1 MDILALI
8 EQVVN
13 GLIKIEEDYLSN
25 PKDLRSLE
33 VATKTTT
40 DDLAASFLSGVLT
53 DLNKQIYSNSYRKSH
68 YNVQRTRQRS
78 LLSSVGELT
87 FSNTVYRKKGSRKGG
102 YTSLL
107 SQVIDLDKN
116 ERFTE
121 EAEVTMLTEALK
133 TSYAEAARSIP
144 SKQKI
149 TKTTVMNKVH
159 NISDTMPPEEPE
171 EQRHNKYLF
180 IEADEDHISEQH
192 GDQSKP
198 EDNKGFISKLVY
210 IYEDKQDAKGYKDRK
225 ELVNKHYFSG
235 VYPGR
240 EGTEKLW
247 NEVEAYI
254 EKTYDTDS
262 IKRIF
267 ISGDGASWIKSGTSY
282 VDRSIFCADK
292 YHLMQYINAAAGQM
306 LDDKEE
312 VKAELWHILNSK
324 NKAKERFDKYT
335 AQMQLSAERPERIE
349 NLRNYV
355 LGNWSAVRRTLRN
368 KLVYG
373 CSAESHVSHMLSDR
387 LSSRPMGWSQTG
399 ADRMSKLRCY
409 ERNHGREKIIDLVR
423 YSREQ
428 QKAERTGTDNKIIKK
443 LTVRDVISEHYD
455 QARSYFDRY
464 RASIPGITAKKITS
478 IRTHLRDL

>member
-1 MDILALI
+1 MDILTLI

-25 PKDLRSLE
+25 PKDLHSLE

-40 DDLAASFLSGVLT
+40 DDLAATFISGVLT
-53 DLNKQIYSNSYRKSH
+53 DLNKQIYDSSYRKSR
-68 YNVQRTRQRS
+68 YSAQRTRQRG
-78 LLSSVGELT
+78 LISSVGDLT
-87 FSNTVYRKKGSRKGG
+87 FDNTVYRKKGSIHGG

-107 SQVIDLDKN
+107 AQVIDLDKN

-121 EAEVTMLTEALK
+121 EAEVMMLTEALK

-159 NISDTMPPEEPE
+159 NISEAMPEEEPA

-198 EDNKGFISKLVY
+198 DNKGFISKLVY
-210 IYEDKQDAKGYKDRK
+210 IYEDKQDSKGYKDRK
-225 ELVNKHYFSG
+225 ELVNRHYFSG

-247 NEVEAYI
+247 NEVESYI
-254 EKTYDTDS
+254 EKNYDPDS
-262 IKRIF
+262 VKRVF

-282 VDRSIFCADK
+282 VDRSVFCADK

-324 NKAKERFDKYT
+324 NKAKERFDRYT
-335 AQMQLSAERPERIE
+335 AQMLLSAEKPDRIE

-355 LGNWSAVRRTLRN
+355 LGNWGAVRRTLRN

-373 CSAESHVSHMLSDR
+373 CSAESHVSHVLSDR

-428 QKAERTGTDNKIIKK
+428 QKEERTGTDSKIVKK
-443 LTVRDVISEHYD
+443 LTVRDVISDHYD